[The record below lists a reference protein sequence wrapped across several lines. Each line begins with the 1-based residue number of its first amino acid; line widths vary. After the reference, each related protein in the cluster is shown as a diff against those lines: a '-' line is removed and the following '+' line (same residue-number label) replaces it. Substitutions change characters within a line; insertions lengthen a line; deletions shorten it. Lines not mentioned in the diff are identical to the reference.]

1 MKKHIALGAS
11 LLLTMG
17 AAVASTLIY
26 GQDGH
31 TSNAPLQQVGSSLE
45 TSQVSPEMIAAWKA
59 TAKTADYITPKV
71 PI

>member
-26 GQDGH
+26 GQDGQK
-31 TSNAPLQQVGSSLE
+31 SAAPLQQVGGSFE
-45 TSQVSPEMIAAWKA
+45 TTQVSPEMIAAWKA